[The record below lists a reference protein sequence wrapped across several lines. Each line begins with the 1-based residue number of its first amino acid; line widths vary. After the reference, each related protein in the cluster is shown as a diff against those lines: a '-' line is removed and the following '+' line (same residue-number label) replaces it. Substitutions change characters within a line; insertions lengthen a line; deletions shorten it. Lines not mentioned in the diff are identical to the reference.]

1 MSDIMRMAEDYSV
14 ATDEVE
20 IVFGEPLRE
29 HTSFRLGGGAWIFCK
44 PYSEEALR
52 IGLQLALREDLPV
65 YILGKGTNLLVSDRG
80 VFGVVFDMTALD
92 NVRVDGTKI
101 IAQAGALLRNVA
113 KTAAEA
119 SLSGL
124 EFAHGIPG
132 SLGGAVVM
140 NAGAF
145 GPEMKDVVERVR
157 LMDRYGQIRE
167 VPAEEMEFSY
177 RHSRLEESGEIVLAA
192 VLALQAGE
200 QEAIEAKMRELGEKR
215 REKQP
220 LNTRNAG
227 STFKRPAGYFAGKL
241 IEDAGLKGFS
251 LGGAQVSE
259 KHAGFVINTGTASA
273 KEVWN
278 LCREVQRIVKE
289 KSGVDLELE
298 VRTWGE
304 F

>member
-1 MSDIMRMAEDYSV
+1 MSDFLKLAEDYSV

-20 IVFGEPLRE
+20 IVLGEPLRE
-29 HTSFRLGGGAWIFCK
+29 HTSFRLGGSARFFAK
-44 PYSEEALR
+44 PYSEEALA
-52 IGLQLALREDLPV
+52 IGLKLCLREDLPV
-65 YILGKGTNLLVSDRG
+65 YILGRGTNLLVSDRG
-80 VFGVVFDMTALD
+80 VYGAVFDLTGLD
-92 NVRVDGTKI
+92 GIRAEGTKI
-101 IAQAGALLRNVA
+101 TAQAGALLRNIA
-113 KTAAEA
+113 KAAAEA
-119 SLSGL
+119 SLTGL

-145 GPEMKDVVERVR
+145 GPEMKDVVESVRV
-157 LMDRYGQIRE
+157 MDRYGQIRE
-167 VPAEEMEFSY
+167 IPAAGMDFGY
-177 RHSRLEESGEIVLAA
+177 RHSRLEESGEIVLSA
-192 VLALQAGE
+192 VLALEPGE
-200 QEAIEAKMRELGEKR
+200 KAAIEAKMRELGDKR

-227 STFKRPAGYFAGKL
+227 STFKRPAGHFAGRL
-241 IEDAGLKGFS
+241 IEDAGLKGFA

-273 KEVWN
+273 KEVFA

-289 KSGVDLELE
+289 QSGVDLELE

>member
-1 MSDIMRMAEDYSV
+1 MSDIIKLAEDLTV

-20 IVFGEPLRE
+20 IVFGEPMRE
-29 HTSFRLGGGAWIFCK
+29 HTSFRLGGGAWIYIK
-44 PYSEEALR
+44 PYTEEALKT
-52 IGLQLALREDLPV
+52 GLQLCLREELEV
-65 YILGKGTNLLVSDRG
+65 FILGKGTNLLVSDRG
-80 VFGVVFDMTALD
+80 VPGAVFDMTGM
-92 NVRVDGTKI
+92 DGIWLEDTKI
-101 IAQAGALLRNVA
+101 TAQAGALLKNVA
-113 KTAAEA
+113 KAAAEA
-119 SLSGL
+119 SLTGL

-145 GPEMKDVVERVR
+145 GPEMKDVVESVR

-167 VPAEEMEFSY
+167 VPAAEMDFSY
-177 RHSRLEESGEIVLAA
+177 RHSRLEESGEIVLSA
-192 VLALQAGE
+192 VLTLAEGDR
-200 QEAIEAKMRELGEKR
+200 EAIEAKMRELGDKR

-220 LNTRNAG
+220 LSTRNAG

-241 IEDAGLKGFS
+241 IEEAGLKGFT

-273 KEVWN
+273 REVWQ
-278 LCREVQRIVKE
+278 LCCEVQRIVKE

-298 VRTWGE
+298 VRTWGA